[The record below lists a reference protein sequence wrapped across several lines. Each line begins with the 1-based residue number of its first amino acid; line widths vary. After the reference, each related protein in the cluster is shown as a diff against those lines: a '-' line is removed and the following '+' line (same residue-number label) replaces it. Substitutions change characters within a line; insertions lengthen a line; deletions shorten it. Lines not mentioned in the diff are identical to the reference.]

1 MRSVA
6 LEPELPADH
15 QPDTLPP
22 DVLASIRLQFL
33 QECEEH
39 LVEFENGLLQLQTG
53 STDWEIVNAIFR
65 AAHSIKG
72 GAATFGM
79 DRLVEFAHS
88 LESTLATFRSRHSFP
103 EPKLL
108 TVLLRAVDVLA
119 DLVREVRDGDTLDQE
134 CVRSVSQDLATALQ
148 SSSPDGGAESDDL
161 VELGFTPT
169 PVSFE
174 SLDAEIRD
182 RWIVEFR
189 PHNALY
195 ATANEPLVLLRELHS
210 LGDIEVDLD
219 DSAVPSLSDLDP
231 AEPLLAW
238 TVSLSTSH
246 DEAEIRQVFEFVDGL
261 CDLTIRKEATES
273 IQPAPEE
280 RASTLSEP
288 KPIVRKDSAPALA
301 PTIRVDLEKVDRLI
315 NLVSELVISEA
326 TLAERV
332 LNADMTSAHTSGIAA
347 AFDNL
352 RHLTRDLQ
360 EYVMGVRAQP
370 AKILFQRMPRLV
382 REIEAQTGKSVRL
395 VVHGEETE
403 VDRALIEGLTDA
415 LTHMVRNAIDH
426 GIEHPERR
434 LKAGKPAQG
443 VVRLNAAHR
452 AGRVVIEVSDDGQ
465 GICRDKVRALAIQR
479 GMISS
484 ADVLSDGEIDNLIF
498 EPGLSTVDKVTDL
511 SGRGVGM
518 DVVRRSVQALGGRIT
533 VTSTPGVGTVL
544 TLSLPL
550 TLAVMDGMIASV
562 FGQRLVIPL
571 TTLLETI
578 QVKESNIHRLGTAAI
593 LLTVHG
599 RRVPLV
605 DLGNLLGY
613 GPSRDQQSSGVAL
626 LVEDDTGEQIAL
638 LVDDIPEQR
647 QVVIKSLETNHCRVA
662 GIAAATILGNGT
674 VALILDVNSIV
685 ASRKV
690 RPTPEMG
697 LAVHA

>member
-1 MRSVA
+1 MSA
-6 LEPELPADH
+6 DQEPG
-15 QPDTLPP
+15 TIPP
-22 DVLASIRLQFL
+22 DVLASIRQQFL

-39 LVEFENGLLQLQTG
+39 LVEFENGLLQLQSG

-79 DRLVEFAHS
+79 DKLVEFAHS
-88 LESTLATFRSRHSFP
+88 LESALATFRSSRSFP

-119 DLVREVRDGDTLDQE
+119 DLVREARDGDPLDQA
-134 CVRSVSQDLATALQ
+134 CVLSVSQDLASALQ
-148 SSSPDGGAESDDL
+148 SPPPDGGSEPDGL
-161 VELGFTPT
+161 TKLEFTPA

-174 SLDAEIRD
+174 SLDAELRT
-182 RWIVEFR
+182 RWVVEFR
-189 PHNALY
+189 PHNTLF

-210 LGDIEVDLD
+210 LGDIEVNLD
-219 DSAVPSLSDLDP
+219 DSAVPPLSDLDP
-231 AEPLLAW
+231 AVPQLAW
-238 TVSLSTSH
+238 TILLSTSH

-261 CDLTIRKEATES
+261 CDLTIRMDARKSTRLSSETG
-273 IQPAPEE
+273 
-280 RASTLSEP
+280 ASALSEP
-288 KPIVRKDSAPALA
+288 KQIVRKDSAPALA
-301 PTIRVDLEKVDRLI
+301 PTIRVDLDKVDRLI

-332 LNADMTSAHTSGIAA
+332 LNADMTGAHTSGISA

-382 REIEAQTGKSVRL
+382 REIEAQTGKSVHL
-395 VVHGEETE
+395 VVQGEETE

-443 VVRLNAAHR
+443 IVRLSAAHR
-452 AGRVVIEVSDDGQ
+452 SGRVIIEVSDDGK
-465 GICRDKVRALAIQR
+465 GICRDKVRALASER
-479 GMISS
+479 GLISS
-484 ADVLSDGEIDNLIF
+484 ADVLSDEEIDNLIF

-533 VTSTPGVGTVL
+533 VTSTPGTGTVL

-578 QVKESNIHRLGTAAI
+578 QVKESNIHRLGTSAI
-593 LLTVHG
+593 LLTVHE

-605 DLGNLLGY
+605 DLGVLLGF
-613 GPSRDQQSSGVAL
+613 GPSRDLQSLGVAL
-626 LVEDDTGEQIAL
+626 LVEDDTGEQVAL

-647 QVVIKSLETNHCRVA
+647 QVVIKSLETNHRRVD
-662 GIAAATILGNGT
+662 GIAAATILGNGM

-690 RPTPEMG
+690 RPAPETR